1 MADELG
7 ERERE
12 VLRAVVQEYI
22 ASGDPVGSSQL
33 ARRSEF
39 EVSSATVRNVMA
51 DLEELG
57 YLEKPHTS
65 AGRVPTDRGYRF
77 FCDTLLKLKDPAPKE
92 REFIQQGLAQN
103 VGLDD
108 ALQEASKVLHF
119 LTRHAGVVPITM
131 WP

>member
-7 ERERE
+7 DRERE

-22 ASGDPVGSSQL
+22 TTGEPVGSSHL
-33 ARRSEF
+33 ARRPEF
-39 EVSSATVRNVMA
+39 DVSSATLRNVLA

-77 FCDTLLKLKDPAPKE
+77 FVDTLLQLRDPPPRD
-92 REFIQQGLAQN
+92 RELIQQGL
-103 VGLDD
+103 G
-108 ALQEASKVLHF
+108 ASV
-119 LTRHAGVVPITM
+119 AD
-131 WP
+131 